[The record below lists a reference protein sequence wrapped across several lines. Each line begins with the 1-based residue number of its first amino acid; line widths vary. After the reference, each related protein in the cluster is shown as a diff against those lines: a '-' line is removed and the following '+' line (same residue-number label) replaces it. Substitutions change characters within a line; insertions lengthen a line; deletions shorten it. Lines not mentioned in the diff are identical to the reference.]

1 MLNLIILS
9 LVITLAVYFL
19 NRILPFKVCAVCVG
33 ISGAWLLATLGI
45 LIGFIPLD
53 KYGPPILMLMGGTA
67 VGIAYQGEKRFGFA
81 KKSAW
86 HWKIPAAIIGLA
98 VFYRLFLNFGWTSF
112 FIEAALLSFLAH
124 LFFIR
129 KESPREKLSKEIK
142 GLKQK
147 LEDCC

>member
-86 HWKIPAAIIGLA
+86 GLQIPSAIWNRKIHRRFLLPGGQIG
-98 VFYRLFLNFGWTSF
+98 G
-112 FIEAALLSFLAH
+112 
-124 LFFIR
+124 
-129 KESPREKLSKEIK
+129 
-142 GLKQK
+142 
-147 LEDCC
+147 